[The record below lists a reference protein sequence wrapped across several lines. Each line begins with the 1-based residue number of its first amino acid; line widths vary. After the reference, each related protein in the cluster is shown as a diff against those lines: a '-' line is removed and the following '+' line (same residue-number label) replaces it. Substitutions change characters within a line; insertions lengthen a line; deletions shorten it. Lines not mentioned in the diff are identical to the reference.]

1 MWAIRNHGPLLQH
14 KDKDGWTPLYE
25 AIRQK
30 NHEFV
35 ELVIAHACDVRGLL
49 GAANKGQNCLHLAI
63 SERSPLTRTIIS
75 EIQRSDERKSPFST
89 GAGGGVNRARHVQN
103 STDAGGFFTMH
114 GLDDKM
120 TPLHLAADME
130 QYDSDDKPYQFGRDA
145 ALPSRTLT
153 NHIKSE
159 VPPNRIIRRA
169 TGGAE
174 TPSRDP
180 NPRPEDARL
189 AATLGDETSWTPSNG
204 VFPSQTADRAV
215 ARDDNST
222 TIHLNGAPT
231 GTPTATKGPQSFDL
245 VDIVQRLVAASR
257 RVLVDYVDKDGKT
270 PFQLR
275 LETLQDEDPEERRCS
290 IINDDSILLFM
301 REYIVSTF
309 DRKDALKALYRVG
322 DGEKPHHLSLAEQT
336 QTDATSGAHARG
348 KQLPRLA
355 PRDDPKR
362 EPSSLISRGCRISRS
377 THTF

>member
-1 MWAIRNHGPLLQH
+1 MIPDEYRGFFVWAIRNHGPLLQH

-204 VFPSQTADRAV
+204 VSPSQTADRAV

-245 VDIVQRLVAASR
+245 VDIVQRLVAASP

-275 LETLQDEDPEERRCS
+275 LETLQDEDPRRGVAASSMMIASYSLCES
-290 IINDDSILLFM
+290 ISSAHLTGRMPSKPCIESETV
-301 REYIVSTF
+301 RSPTTSHWRSR
-309 DRKDALKALYRVG
+309 RKL
-322 DGEKPHHLSLAEQT
+322 T
-336 QTDATSGAHARG
+336 
-348 KQLPRLA
+348 QLPGRMHGG
-355 PRDDPKR
+355 
-362 EPSSLISRGCRISRS
+362 SSSPGLHPAMIQKESHRV
-377 THTF
+377 